1 MAVGC
6 AAACNSAVNVSE
18 AVTSYSLLGLLCLR
32 GLLLEAAL
40 CPPSTAAEEQEEEL
54 VFVAGIEVCFAK
66 AVPNLTVCSVE
77 ELEGVKGGKKK
88 K

>member
-1 MAVGC
+1 MAAGS
-6 AAACNSAVNVSE
+6 ATACNSAVNVSE
-18 AVTSYSLLGLLCLR
+18 AVTSYSLL

-54 VFVAGIEVCFAK
+54 VFVAGIEVCFVK

-77 ELEGVKGGKKK
+77 EFEGVKGGKKK